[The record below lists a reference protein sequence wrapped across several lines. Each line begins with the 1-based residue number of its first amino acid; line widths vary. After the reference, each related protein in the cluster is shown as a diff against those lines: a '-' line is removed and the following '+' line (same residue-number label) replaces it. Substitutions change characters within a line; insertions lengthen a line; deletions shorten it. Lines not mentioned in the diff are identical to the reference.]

1 MKSRVD
7 GQNLIAKKVFNHRV
21 THFFNLQAMGGDLL
35 AAAGDDG
42 VSVLHQLQPLGKIR
56 QHNTLRAS
64 PASAWASPLEYARRY
79 VTIY

>member
-7 GQNLIAKKVFNHRV
+7 GQNLIAQKVFNLRV
-21 THFFNLQAMGGDLL
+21 RHFCDVQTMGGDLL
-35 AAAGDDG
+35 AALGYAG
-42 VSVLHQLQPLGKIR
+42 VNVLHQLQPLGRIR
-56 QHNTLRAS
+56 QHNTLRVS